1 MAKILIA
8 DDDAATLELMR
19 RALEADGHEVAAV
32 ADASDA
38 FDRLKGATSSF
49 ALLITDVQM
58 PGVDGIALAQQALSA
73 APGLRIIVMS
83 GYTEQLERAKTLPS
97 GNVRTLSKPFSLEK
111 ARSEVKAAL
120 A

>member
-8 DDDAATLELMR
+8 DDDTATLDLFR
-19 RALEADGHEVAAV
+19 RTLEADGHQVTVV
-32 ADASDA
+32 ADGSDA
-38 FDRLKGATSSF
+38 LDKLGTASPAF

-58 PGVDGIALAQQALSA
+58 PGIDGIELARQALAA
-73 APGLRIIVMS
+73 APALRVLLMS
-83 GYTEQLERAKTLPS
+83 GYPEQLDRAS
-97 GNVRTLSKPFSLEK
+97 GLGSKHVRTLGKPFTLEK